1 MSVSL
6 RLVSTE
12 KEFVMRRSFTLS
24 VVLVLVALM
33 LLSGAAIAQEV
44 TTEIA
49 IKDVAIVQTP
59 QDADWALCGWIAG
72 ITGGLVTCW
81 AALKKFLKRNHVDMD
96 DPRVIAVL
104 RVAGQV
110 ALVGIAFLMLSL
122 AKKLRGESKDEVSNA
137 KFVGGVLSESITF
150 TKWMCAAV
158 ITEKVA
164 PNLDPKSL
172 AQSLGAQ
179 PETIQML
186 VDSSKPAGNQRS
198 SDTNARGR
206 QKQTPL
212 GRFKRNLGTQET
224 PPTFSKSWHGGQSDR

>member
-1 MSVSL
+1 M

-44 TTEIA
+44 TTEVA
-49 IKDVAIVQTP
+49 IKDVAIVQTG

-81 AALKKFLKRNHVDMD
+81 AALKKFLKRNHLDMD

-110 ALVGIAFLMLSL
+110 ALIGIAFLMLTL
-122 AKKLRGESKDEVSNA
+122 AKKLRAENGKDEVSNA

-164 PNLDPKSL
+164 PNMDPKSL
-172 AQSLGAQ
+172 AKSLGAQ

-186 VDSSKPAGNQRS
+186 VDSSKPVGNQRS

-212 GRFKRNLGTQET
+212 GRFKRNLGT
-224 PPTFSKSWHGGQSDR
+224 